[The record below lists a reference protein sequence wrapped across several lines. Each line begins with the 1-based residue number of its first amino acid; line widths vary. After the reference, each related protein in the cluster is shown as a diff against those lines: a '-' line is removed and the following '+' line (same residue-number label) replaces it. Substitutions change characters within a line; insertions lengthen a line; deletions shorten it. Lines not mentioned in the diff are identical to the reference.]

1 MADSPTNP
9 SSSTVASASPS
20 VPSHRRRWP
29 FVVVGLAVL
38 GIVGGLTWW
47 ALAGS
52 KFWTDGTPALHVND
66 NEARIREVV
75 WTPPIGLT
83 IFNTNDQ
90 QYEPS
95 ISPDGDELYFVR
107 GKAGNPQPGHN
118 ADIYVS
124 YRRMGAWTPAV
135 PVDAVNSDYDDLGPR
150 VTADGKFLLFYSNRP
165 GGFGG
170 YDIWAAPRLPSDGTK
185 PGGWGKPFNLGP
197 GVNSEFDEYN
207 PDPSPDGQRLFF
219 ATNRK
224 AASREQKQAWRATIR
239 AGSNADFD
247 LWYAVR
253 DPGAETPVALAGAT
267 TNPATQPGVATSATT
282 HPSDEP
288 GTRKPAEGPVATPQA
303 STPALVFSNAIE
315 VPGINTAY
323 AEGASCMSPAGDF
336 LYFASDRPGGYGKFD
351 IYRSRVGPDGTFGPV
366 ENLGPA
372 INTSDNETDP
382 QLALNGF
389 RLYFSSDRHVG
400 DSAGPTT
407 MPAAGSTGS
416 TSSPQASSPQ
426 ATEDGRY
433 SLLQSDSREVYSVRA
448 GHRLPHLG
456 WSWLVLALSL
466 LALVPLVMFMR
477 KWDDQRL
484 SLLQKCL
491 LVSLL
496 VHVLITLGLSM
507 KKVTTDVIQYVRQE
521 QGLEPPVDLTLT
533 LNGPPGRGDDIGAA
547 VRQQTSSDI
556 PTAAAPPAAVVQQLP
571 NAEALDAPTLPA
583 GVHAVPQAAIGAADA
598 IAVNPPKIETPKVNP
613 AAPAPQVAASVT
625 PQLPGLDLKIAAVP
639 HVSQAEAVPQ
649 NVNAAVPV
657 ARMDPIGVEPKIDVP
672 QVNAG
677 EKSAPAAVQAGSMV
691 ESAVAARAPL
701 PSVNAAAP
709 KPAALPT
716 DAKVAIDTP
725 QPVAAPVASHAPEA
739 PAVAEAANAAAR
751 QAAPAPTETVAKPVS
766 LQPALPT
773 TEAVAKSLANGAAP
787 HAEPTPAEVAAGAA
801 GANKVV
807 QPDAGSV
814 TQVNNLTAPRTDVG
828 KVSGVEVAPAALTLP
843 DVTRQAA
850 ADANS
855 AAMARERPVEVA
867 GASLKVPTAGAAPG
881 SLADG
886 SAPHAMPTPAE
897 VAAGAAA
904 ATKVVQPNTAAVAG
918 VGDLSAPKGP
928 AGKVSGTEA
937 APVAQA
943 IAGIAKQGTS
953 NAPGDSPAAAN
964 LPGAASKVPTAQAVA
979 DSLTGGAAPHA
990 SPAATAVA
998 AGAPAPV
1005 GPAVPAT
1012 DDLKVRPASQLPGPA
1027 AGPLASNRPD
1037 SPQAAEM
1044 LAGASRSG
1052 DASGPGGPAVL
1063 PQMTVPTSAAPAGN
1077 GSAQSLA
1084 SAPVP
1089 AGSAAAGSPANSPSV
1104 QPAVSANVAAGS
1116 AVAAAP
1122 AAGGPKAVSS
1132 GQPDAPT
1139 AAEVAIAAARHG
1151 ASEATTQPTLADA
1164 NLTGVAGAK
1173 VPTVA
1178 GAAQSLAA
1186 APDAG
1191 SVVASVAGTP
1201 GQSATPVVARAVP
1214 SPAGNV
1220 EVASRATGAV
1230 PRTAEAQPT
1239 AAEAASAQAGPSA
1252 RANASVAT
1260 TPLADA
1266 GPIALNLPAQPART
1280 EKSGAD
1286 VAQAVAPTTRPLDTS
1301 TAVALASG
1309 PESTVRRVGDFA
1321 ASPQVA
1327 SPRGGAGPL
1336 AGLIEAPVAARAGD
1350 VNAVPAKVQATP
1362 AATASGAA
1370 AAVDPAA
1377 PPPAVPG
1384 GVPGTPGS
1392 TGQSLAS
1399 VAMVSPREVVAGSA
1413 GTPASARTAATSVV
1427 AVGGPKMV
1435 LPKIAAPPA
1444 AAPAAGGPANA
1455 PGTPGV
1461 GSIAVHRAQ
1470 ATPPGADGRPIP
1482 GVMLASADVP
1492 GIGPVRLSAGNDPAA
1507 KSLDSA
1513 ASKTLTRTVS
1523 GPPVAAP
1530 EVTVAVPKL
1539 AAPESLFQRSPE
1551 QRKPLV
1557 EKRGGTPESEGAVDR
1572 ALAYLSRQQEPDGR
1586 WTVFNDDGQP
1596 GHRGQHPHDMA
1607 CTGLATLAFLTAD
1620 HTPAKEGPYRQ
1631 TVTQSIDFLIG
1642 LESPDGDLRGPRE
1655 FRGGGADQGNM
1666 YDQGICTMALCEAA
1680 LMTGDRR
1687 YTDAALR
1694 AARFILKAQNSE
1706 GGWRYTPAEAG
1717 DTSVLGWQ
1725 MLALHDAEQLG
1736 FQVPE
1741 QAKLRADKYLKHASQ
1756 GRTKILA
1763 GYLPGESATSAM
1775 TAEALFSRLL
1785 LGDEITAAQTKEAC
1799 EFLTR
1804 DLPNP
1809 GGADFYFWYYASLSL
1824 SQMPDL
1830 IKAGPQAGGPEETIA
1845 ADAWMKWNA
1854 QTRDTLIKMQRK
1866 DGPGDGSWSD
1876 TRWGDR
1882 GGRVF
1887 CTSLATLTLEV
1898 YYRYLPLRAPADT
1911 DNDDAGADNDPR
1923 RAAAEIKASKPAAG
1937 NGRTP
1942 AKQRGKGWD
1951 DNGGH
1956 YPGVEPN

>member
-1 MADSPTNP
+1 MADSPID
-9 SSSTVASASPS
+9 SSSSGTISPA
-20 VPSHRRRWP
+20 PRGGRRLWP
-29 FVVVGLAVL
+29 FVIVGLAFL
-38 GIVGGLTWW
+38 GVIGGVGWW

-52 KFWTDGTPALHVND
+52 KFWTDGTAALHVND

-75 WTPPIGLT
+75 WTPPIPLT

-90 QYEPS
+90 EYEPS

-107 GKAGNPQPGHN
+107 GKAGDPEPGHN

-135 PVDAVNSDYDDLGPR
+135 PVDAVNSEYDDLGPR

-170 YDIWAAPRLPSDGTK
+170 YDIWAAPRLASDGTR

-239 AGSNADFD
+239 AGTNADFD

-253 DPGAETPVALAGAT
+253 DPGAEAPLSAPT
-267 TNPATQPGVATSATT
+267 TNPATQPGVEALAATE
-282 HPSDEP
+282 PSN
-288 GTRKPAEGPVATPQA
+288 GTETGKSQA
-303 STPALVFSNAIE
+303 ANPALAFSNPIE
-315 VPGINTAY
+315 VPGINTSY

-389 RLYFSSDRHVG
+389 RLYFSSDRHPG
-400 DSAGPTT
+400 DSAAGPTT
-407 MPAAGSTGS
+407 APSAGS
-416 TSSPQASSPQ
+416 TSSPQASSQ
-426 ATEDGRY
+426 ASPGQAPASEDGRY

-507 KKVTTDVIQYVRQE
+507 KKVTTDVIHYVRQE

-533 LNGPPGRGDDIGAA
+533 LNGPPGRGDDVGAA

-556 PTAAAPPAAVVQQLP
+556 PTASAPPAAVVQQLP
-571 NAEALDAPTLPA
+571 GAEALEAPALPA
-583 GVHAVPQAAIGAADA
+583 GAQAAVPQAALGAPGVMIQVQA
-598 IAVNPPKIETPKVNP
+598 PKIETPKLN
-613 AAPAPQVAASVT
+613 AAAQAPQVVPSIT
-625 PQLPGLDLKIAAVP
+625 PQSPGLDLKIAAVP
-639 HVSQAEAVPQ
+639 HLSQAEANQQIAPAS
-649 NVNAAVPV
+649 AAPV
-657 ARMDPIGVEPKIDVP
+657 TRVDPGQIGIEPKIDVP

-677 EKSAPAAVQAGSMV
+677 EKSAPAAVQAGSMA
-691 ESAVAARAPL
+691 ESAVAARPAV
-701 PSVNAAAP
+701 PSVNVAGP
-709 KPAALPT
+709 KAAALPT
-716 DAKVAIDTP
+716 DAKVAIETLR
-725 QPVAAPVASHAPEA
+725 PVAAPVVSHAPEA
-739 PAVAEAANAAAR
+739 PAVAEASNAAAR
-751 QAAPAPTETVAKPVS
+751 QAAPAAIEAGAKPVS
-766 LQPALPT
+766 VQPAVPAA
-773 TEAVAKSLANGAAP
+773 EAIAKSLASGAAP

-801 GANKVV
+801 SANKVV
-807 QPDAGSV
+807 QPDAGPLAQV
-814 TQVNNLTAPRTDVG
+814 TNLTGPRTDLG
-828 KVSGVEVAPAALTLP
+828 KVSGTEAKAVAQSLP
-843 DVTRQAA
+843 DVTRQAVA
-850 ADANS
+850 EANGAGTAS
-855 AAMARERPVEVA
+855 AHPVDIA
-867 GASLKVPTAGAAPG
+867 GASSKVPTAEAIAG

-886 SAPHAMPTPAE
+886 AAPHALPTPAE

-904 ATKVVQPNTAAVAG
+904 SNKAVQPNAATVAT
-918 VGDLSAPKGP
+918 VGDLAAPMNHP
-928 AGKVSGTEA
+928 GKVSGTEA
-937 APVAQA
+937 AAVAEA
-943 IAGIAKQGTS
+943 IAGIAKQGTA
-953 NAPGDSPAAAN
+953 NAPGESPASAAN
-964 LPGAASKVPTAQAVA
+964 LPGAASKVPTAQART
-979 DSLTGGAAPHA
+979 DSLTQGAAPHA

-998 AGAPAPV
+998 TGKPAPM
-1005 GPAVPAT
+1005 GPAVPANA
-1012 DDLKVRPASQLPGPA
+1012 DLSVRPASQLPGAA

-1037 SPQAAEM
+1037 SPQPAEI
-1044 LAGASRSG
+1044 LAGASRAG

-1063 PQMTVPTSAAPAGN
+1063 PQLAVPTSAVPAGS

-1084 SAPVP
+1084 SAPAP
-1089 AGSAAAGSPANSPSV
+1089 AGSAASGLLPNSPSV
-1104 QPAVSANVAAGS
+1104 QPATSANLAAGP

-1139 AAEVAIAAARHG
+1139 AAEVAG
-1151 ASEATTQPTLADA
+1151 ALTRRGSPGATTQPTLADA
-1164 NLTGVAGAK
+1164 SLTGVAGAK

-1178 GAAQSLAA
+1178 RTAQSLAA
-1186 APDAG
+1186 APNSGVADTLGRPGPTATPVTAG
-1191 SVVASVAGTP
+1191 GVQSLAGNVDVASRVAGTI
-1201 GQSATPVVARAVP
+1201 QRS
-1214 SPAGNV
+1214 
-1220 EVASRATGAV
+1220 
-1230 PRTAEAQPT
+1230 AEAQPT
-1239 AAEAASAQAGPSA
+1239 ATEASTAPAGPSA
-1252 RANASVAT
+1252 RPGADVGA
-1260 TPLADA
+1260 TPLASA
-1266 GPIALNLPAQPART
+1266 GPAGLSLPAQPAET
-1280 EKSGAD
+1280 DTSAAG

-1301 TAVALASG
+1301 TAIAMAQG
-1309 PESTVRRVGDFA
+1309 PNSTVGRVGDFA
-1321 ASPQVA
+1321 ASPQVE
-1327 SPRGGAGPL
+1327 SPQSGAGPL
-1336 AGLIEAPVAARAGD
+1336 AGLIETPVAARAGD
-1350 VNAVPAKVQATP
+1350 VNAGPKKVDAGP
-1362 AATASGAA
+1362 LAGASGAT

-1377 PPPAVPG
+1377 PPAIPAGIPG
-1384 GVPGTPGS
+1384 KAGAAA
-1392 TGQSLAS
+1392 QSLAS
-1399 VAMVSPREVVAGSA
+1399 AATVSPREVVAGPA
-1413 GTPASARTAATSVV
+1413 GRPAGAMMATPTVTV
-1427 AVGGPKMV
+1427 AGPTMA
-1435 LPKIAAPPA
+1435 LPKVAAAPPV
-1444 AAPAAGGPANA
+1444 AAPAAGAA
-1455 PGTPGV
+1455 ASASGTPDV
-1461 GSIAVHRAQ
+1461 GSITVHRAQ
-1470 ATPPGADGRPIP
+1470 PTPAGDDGRPVP
-1482 GVMLASADVP
+1482 GVMLASAGVP
-1492 GIGPVRLSAGNDPAA
+1492 GISAVPLTAGNDPAG

-1557 EKRGGTPESEGAVDR
+1557 EKRGGTPESEGAVER

-1586 WTVFNDDGQP
+1586 WTVFNDDGKP
-1596 GHRGQHPHDMA
+1596 GKRGQHPHDMA

-1620 HTPAKEGPYRQ
+1620 NTPAKEGPYRQ
-1631 TVTQSIDFLIG
+1631 TVTQSVDFLIG
-1642 LESPDGDLRGPRE
+1642 LEGPDGDLRGPKR
-1655 FRGGGADQGNM
+1655 FRGGGADEGNM

-1687 YTDAALR
+1687 YTEAALR
-1694 AARFILKAQNSE
+1694 AARFIVKAQNAE

-1736 FQVPE
+1736 FPVSDQT
-1741 QAKLRADKYLKHASQ
+1741 KLRADRYLKRVSQ
-1756 GRTKILA
+1756 GRNKILA
-1763 GYLPGESATSAM
+1763 SYLPGEGATSAM

-1785 LGDEITAAQTKEAC
+1785 LGDEITTPQTKEVC

-1804 DLPNP
+1804 DMPSSNS
-1809 GGADFYFWYYASLSL
+1809 ADFYFWYYASLSL

-1830 IKAGPQAGGPEETIA
+1830 IKADAQAGAHEANIA
-1845 ADAWMKWNA
+1845 ADAWKKWNT

-1866 DGPGDGSWSD
+1866 EGPTDGSWSD

-1887 CTSLATLTLEV
+1887 STSLACLTLEV
-1898 YYRYLPLRAPADT
+1898 YYRYLPLRAPADP
-1911 DNDDAGADNDPR
+1911 DNNDAAPENDPR
-1923 RAAAEIKASKPAAG
+1923 RAAAEIKASKPATG
-1937 NGRTP
+1937 NSRTP
-1942 AKQRGKGWD
+1942 ARQRGKGWD